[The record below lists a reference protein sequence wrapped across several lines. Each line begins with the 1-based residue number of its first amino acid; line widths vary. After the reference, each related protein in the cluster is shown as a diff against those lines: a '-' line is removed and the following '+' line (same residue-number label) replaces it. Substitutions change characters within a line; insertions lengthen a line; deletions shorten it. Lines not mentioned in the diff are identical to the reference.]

1 MKMLRYLGLMVC
13 VVFITAFA
21 SGCGGGGG
29 GGAMM
34 EEEMPPVVVDPGPTD
49 EDRIEDAQD
58 RIAGIVSEARTRE
71 GAARSAAAAVQ
82 VHADATADQIT
93 SALANA
99 VEAQNL
105 LTEIEDARDAADA
118 ATTPEQAD
126 SAVDDARAKLIDLIS
141 AQSAVGS
148 ILSAANAVA
157 AARRQREASETA
169 LTNNSSLIK
178 HLRDN
183 KLLADAVLGAGAL
196 TAGSIVVG
204 PVGAT
209 TREDDDSE
217 SCIAPCATYAADTGT
232 GADRKIGQR
241 IVRVE
246 GRVSDSKTPLL
257 TGTGRLPH
265 GFDLKNDDGTTFVN
279 AYTDITKTRIKVRTR
294 TDDVENMAQT
304 GEPDSRYEER
314 DFPDTD
320 YLLAGIWLMVDNGN
334 LSASRINAFA
344 YGSQP
349 IIASSNFCV
358 GTENSGATVTTSGT
372 TTTTTTRTCAA
383 TTGFDRISGFV
394 KDGEDVTATYR
405 GDANGA
411 YLAGGETSYFRGS
424 VELTA
429 EFQNPTGTGTDGE
442 GSIEGAV
449 TNITAGGQSMAGS
462 IELQKQPLPDL
473 ITAAFENGTA
483 IGVVDGKSFSGAWK
497 GQFFGLRVAPK
508 TTESETDRTT
518 DAPNISTTITT
529 TYSPQA
535 PGSVAGTFYVNQQ
548 SAPAGSAAF
557 IGAFGA
563 HR

>member
-1 MKMLRYLGLMVC
+1 MKMLRYMGLMVI

-29 GGAMM
+29 GAMM
-34 EEEMPPVVVDPGPTD
+34 DEEMPPVVDPGPTD
-49 EDRIEDAQD
+49 EQRIASAKDTL
-58 RIAGIVSEARTRE
+58 AGIVADARTRE
-71 GAARSAAAAVQ
+71 GATRTAVAAVEG
-82 VHADATADQIT
+82 HADAT
-93 SALANA
+93 
-99 VEAQNL
+99 EAQKASAGSL
-105 LTEIEDARDAADA
+105 GDAARDALTDIGLASA
-118 ATTPEQAD
+118 AVNTATTGAQAE
-126 SAVDDARAKLIDLIS
+126 SAVADARAALADLRTAQSS
-141 AQSAVGS
+141 AASLQSAV
-148 ILSAANAVA
+148 NAVA
-157 AARRQREASETA
+157 DLRNQQAADERNA
-169 LTNNSSLIK
+169 TNGSSLIK
-178 HLRDN
+178 HVRDN

-473 ITAAFENGTA
+473 ITAAFENGAA